1 MHHLLSVMAI
11 NLFVAACMMVL
22 NFTIAEQM
30 GYTNKILMIN
40 GILFFLF
47 FLSSTFL
54 LYIQY
59 REYKKSEN
67 LHIQLIEQQILKENI
82 NNLEEFSD
90 QLRTARH
97 DYMNIL
103 YSIDC
108 FIQEDD
114 LNGLRNYY
122 KNEILPQNDKIKF
135 HQNNIKD
142 LESIKQKEIKSILL
156 TKAQVAFS
164 LHINFVLNIPN
175 SIEFHIKSY
184 DLVRMLGIFLDNSL
198 EAAHL
203 IPDSEINI
211 SIYEDSQCQ
220 YIKISNTCESDLQ
233 NPHCLFQKGFSTKKD
248 HSGLG
253 LYNVRTILE
262 KYPSAMLTT
271 TCENNLFTQTLTI
284 SSANQIK

>member
-11 NLFVAACMMVL
+11 NHFVGACMMVL

-82 NNLEEFSD
+82 KNLEEFSD
-90 QLRTARH
+90 QLRTAKH

-184 DLVRMLGIFLDNSL
+184 NLVRILGIFFG
-198 EAAHL
+198 
-203 IPDSEINI
+203 
-211 SIYEDSQCQ
+211 Q
-220 YIKISNTCESDLQ
+220 
-233 NPHCLFQKGFSTKKD
+233 
-248 HSGLG
+248 
-253 LYNVRTILE
+253 
-262 KYPSAMLTT
+262 
-271 TCENNLFTQTLTI
+271 
-284 SSANQIK
+284 